1 MVGVSKNERG
11 SDLRGKGLT
20 AAFHRRYGDW
30 AAAACFAI
38 SYHAASS
45 FHLRGDRM
53 SKGRTGSR
61 SSIGIVALVV
71 GMAPWAALAPGFA
84 QEKRP
89 MTIVELID
97 VPVVSSPRISPDGA
111 QLLYTRADTDWKKNG
126 RTTHIR
132 RIGLE
137 GTGDVRLTYGEK
149 GETSPRWSPDGSY
162 VTFLASRGE
171 DAFTQIYLLPNRGGE
186 AAPLTSHK
194 SSVQSFAFSPDGEH
208 IFFVAPDPE
217 TPEEKKK
224 DDLKDDVLAFDEDY
238 KQRHLFRIAWTG
250 DDRGIEERIT
260 EGDFSVL
267 GFRISGDGGR
277 IAHHRAP
284 SPLFDNRDEGEV
296 WIMDADGGNAVQL
309 TDNAVS
315 ESGAE
320 LSPDG
325 QRVIFLSTSSAD
337 FETYYNGNIF
347 VVPVGGGAH
356 RLLHEDMPHEVTG
369 AGWADDGTIY
379 FTANTGVRTQL
390 FHAAV
395 DDGMPTALTE
405 GDHALGSWT
414 WSKDTGQHAFGI
426 NRRENPGDIHVMSAG
441 GGTPTKVTSVYD
453 YLDETFLLP
462 RQEAIR
468 WPGEDGVE
476 VEGLLYYPL
485 DYEEGKR
492 YPLVVQTHG
501 GPAASDTFGFG
512 RWSNY
517 VQVLTGR
524 GYFVFKPNYR
534 GSTGYGDPFLRDM
547 VGHYFHQAH
556 LDVMTGVDHL
566 IERGLVDGDRMAKMG
581 WSGGG
586 HMTNKIIT
594 YTDRFKAASSGAGA
608 VNWISMYGQSDVRS
622 YRTPWFGGTPWQED
636 APIGVYWENSPLKD
650 IYKVT
655 TPTVVLVGE
664 NDVRV
669 PPPQSVELYR
679 ALKANGVDTHLY
691 IAPREP
697 HGWRELRH
705 QLFKVNVE
713 IDWFERHVRGI
724 EYEWETAPE
733 SEADEETEESDE
745 DS

>member
-1 MVGVSKNERG
+1 MADCGAVEMGSGHSWYGLSARYDDRPNPIPGRQRGVSMTRALTLHARG
-11 SDLRGKGLT
+11 P
-20 AAFHRRYGDW
+20 RR
-30 AAAACFAI
+30 
-38 SYHAASS
+38 
-45 FHLRGDRM
+45 
-53 SKGRTGSR
+53 
-61 SSIGIVALVV
+61 LVLP
-71 GMAPWAALAPGFA
+71 AAALALALVLAAVVAPSFA
-84 QEKRP
+84 GDKRP
-89 MTIVELID
+89 ITIVELID
-97 VPVVSSPRISPDGA
+97 VPGVGSPRISPDGA
-111 QLLYTRADTDWKKNG
+111 RLLYTRSDTDWKKNG

-132 RIGLE
+132 RIGMD

-149 GETSPRWSPDGSY
+149 GERSPRWSPDGNY
-162 VTFLASRGE
+162 VAFLATRGE
-171 DAFTQIYLLPNRGGE
+171 DEFSQIYLLPNGGGE
-186 AAPLTSHK
+186 ASPLTSHE
-194 SSVQSFAFSPDGEH
+194 SSVQSYEFSPDGEN
-208 IFFVAPDPE
+208 IFFVAADPE

-224 DDLKDDVLAFDEDY
+224 DELKDDVFAFDEDY
-238 KQRHLFRIAWTG
+238 KQRHLFRVAWTG
-250 DDRGIEERIT
+250 DDRGKIERIT
-260 EGDFSVL
+260 DGDFSVV
-267 GFRISGDGGR
+267 GFRISADGAR

-296 WIMDADGGNAVQL
+296 WIMDADGGNALQL
-309 TDNAVS
+309 TDNTVS

-325 QRVIFLSTSSAD
+325 RHVMFLTNSSAD
-337 FETYYNGNIF
+337 LETYFNTNLF
-347 VVPVGGGAH
+347 VVPASGGAH
-356 RLLHEDMPHEVTG
+356 RLLYGDMPHEVNG
-369 AGWADDGTIY
+369 ARWAADGTIY
-379 FTANTGVRTQL
+379 FTANTGVRSQL

-395 DDGMPTALTE
+395 DDTTPRALTE
-405 GDHALGSWT
+405 GDHALGSW
-414 WSKDTGQHAFGI
+414 SYSRDAGLHAFGI
-426 NRRENPGDIHVMSAG
+426 NRRENAGDIHVMPAG
-441 GGTPTKVTSVYD
+441 GGTPAKVTSVYD

-462 RQEAIR
+462 RQETIR

-485 DYEEGKR
+485 DYEEGNR

-501 GPAASDTFGFG
+501 GPAASDKFGFG

-517 VQVLTGR
+517 VQVLAAR

-608 VNWISMYGQSDVRS
+608 VNWISMYGQSDVRT

-650 IYKVT
+650 VYKVT
-655 TPTVVLVGE
+655 TPTLVLVGE

-679 ALKANGVDTHLY
+679 ALKTNGVETHLY

-705 QLFKVNVE
+705 ELFKVNVE

-724 EYEWETAPE
+724 EYEWETAPG
-733 SEADEETEESDE
+733 SEDDE
-745 DS
+745 DPEA